1 MGGFVA
7 FIVII
12 ALLGFVAYH
21 TIKVVRQSEVY
32 IIERLGKFHKIADA
46 GLTIIIPFIDKVR
59 SVVSLKQ
66 QTMEIPPQSVITSD
80 NVTITIDTVVLYK
93 IIEPAKAV
101 YEIQSLR
108 KGIEYL
114 AITTIRDIVG
124 KMELDETFSSR
135 DMINDRL
142 RIILSEAT
150 DQWGCKVD
158 RVEIKDITPPADI
171 RDAMEKQMNAERNKR
186 ALILEAEGKRQSE
199 VYIIERLGKFHKVAD
214 AGLTIIVPF
223 FDHVRSVVSLKQQTM
238 DIPPQGVIT
247 KDNVTITIDTV
258 VFYQITD
265 PAKAVYEIQSLKKG
279 IEYLAIT
286 TIRDIVGKMDLD
298 ATFSSRDGINSE
310 LRVILDEATD
320 RWGCKIDRVEIKD
333 ITPPAD
339 IRDAM
344 EKQMNAERN
353 KRALILE
360 AEAQKQSAVTI
371 AEGKKQAAIL
381 EAEADREAKIRRAA
395 GEAQAIK
402 AVAEAKAK
410 EIQLVYDAIKDSNPD
425 EKLVQLKS
433 LEALQEVAK
442 GDANKIFIPF
452 EATSALSSIGA
463 LKDVVTDNVKK
474 SAKSKHAKTSNVPD
488 STENTNTN
496 NVSNNDVTNNQ

>member
-1 MGGFVA
+1 MWFLIVLL
-7 FIVII
+7 VII
-12 ALLGFVAYH
+12 LIIAFKS
-21 TIKVVRQSEVY
+21 IKVV
-32 IIERLGKFHKIADA
+32 
-46 GLTIIIPFIDKVR
+46 
-59 SVVSLKQ
+59 
-66 QTMEIPPQSVITSD
+66 
-80 NVTITIDTVVLYK
+80 
-93 IIEPAKAV
+93 
-101 YEIQSLR
+101 
-108 KGIEYL
+108 
-114 AITTIRDIVG
+114 
-124 KMELDETFSSR
+124 
-135 DMINDRL
+135 
-142 RIILSEAT
+142 
-150 DQWGCKVD
+150 
-158 RVEIKDITPPADI
+158 
-171 RDAMEKQMNAERNKR
+171 
-186 ALILEAEGKRQSE
+186 RQSE

-214 AGLTIIVPF
+214 AGLTIIIPF

-238 DIPPQGVIT
+238 DVPPQGVIT

-298 ATFSSRDGINSE
+298 ETFSSRDGINSQ
-310 LRVILDEATD
+310 LRTILDDATD

-381 EAEADREAKIRRAA
+381 EAEADKEAKIRRAA

-402 AVAEAKAK
+402 EVAEAKAK
-410 EIQLVYDAIKDSNPD
+410 EIAMVYDAIKAADPD
-425 EKLVQLKS
+425 EKLVQIKS
-433 LEALQEVAK
+433 LEALEEIAK
-442 GDANKIFIPF
+442 GDANKVFIPF
-452 EATSALSSIGA
+452 EATSALSSLGA
-463 LKDVVTDNVKK
+463 VKEILKDDKK
-474 SAKSKHAKTSNVPD
+474 
-488 STENTNTN
+488 
-496 NVSNNDVTNNQ
+496 

>member
-1 MGGFVA
+1 MGGFVV
-7 FIVII
+7 FVVII
-12 ALLGFVAYH
+12 ALLAFVAYH

-80 NVTITIDTVVLYK
+80 NVTITIDTVVFYK

-186 ALILEAEGKRQSE
+186 ALILEAEGERQS
-199 VYIIERLGKFHKVAD
+199 
-214 AGLTIIVPF
+214 
-223 FDHVRSVVSLKQQTM
+223 
-238 DIPPQGVIT
+238 
-247 KDNVTITIDTV
+247 
-258 VFYQITD
+258 
-265 PAKAVYEIQSLKKG
+265 
-279 IEYLAIT
+279 AIT
-286 TIRDIVGKMDLD
+286 LAEGRKE
-298 ATFSSRDGINSE
+298 AA
-310 LRVILDEATD
+310 ILD
-320 RWGCKIDRVEIKD
+320 
-333 ITPPAD
+333 
-339 IRDAM
+339 
-344 EKQMNAERN
+344 
-353 KRALILE
+353 
-360 AEAQKQSAVTI
+360 AEAQREATI
-371 AEGKKQAAIL
+371 KKATG
-381 EAEADREAKIRRAA
+381 EAD
-395 GEAQAIK
+395 AIK
-402 AVAEAKAK
+402 QVAEAKAK

-452 EATSALSSIGA
+452 EATQALSSIGA
-463 LKDVVTDNVKK
+463 IKDVVTDNVKK
-474 SAKSKHAKTSNVPD
+474 SAKGKVAKT
-488 STENTNTN
+488 TTQNTNSTAVAQPSQDVN
-496 NVSNNDVTNNQ
+496 SSNNNNVTNNQ